1 MSFVMNL
8 QTALVVAI
16 LSSSLVAQ
24 TAQDQS
30 VGLIQKAAVRALNFE
45 QGDSRSLNRSRGDF
59 TPQGWDEFMN
69 HMQGFIDAKG
79 APIFSS
85 KFVPAGNPV
94 IVSKDG
100 TIRLK
105 IPGTL
110 TQTQGKSSTSY
121 RLRIEVQA
129 SGTPPKME
137 HLEQITCAGA
147 SAATYCM

>member
-1 MSFVMNL
+1 MKL

-16 LSSSLVAQ
+16 LSSPLGAQ

-45 QGDSRSLNRSRGDF
+45 QGDSGSLNKSRSDF
-59 TPQGWDEFMN
+59 TPQGWNEFMK
-69 HMQGFIDAKG
+69 HMQGFVDGKS
-79 APIFSS
+79 APTFSS
-85 KFVPAGNPV
+85 KFVPAGNPA
-94 IVSKDG
+94 IVSKENG

-110 TQTQGKSSTSY
+110 TQTQGKSSTRY

-137 HLEQITCAGA
+137 HLEQITCAGT